1 MFMEICFVFIREI
14 LLIPLVISKKPVII
28 GLIKEV
34 SICKMLKRG
43 IKSKEKFIVLIT
55 IVPSIFYYFIA
66 VRMTS
71 FQELRY
77 IMPVIPFVI
86 LTFFFI
92 LNEFI
97 TFKYNYILFRIVY
110 R

>member
-43 IKSKEKFIVLIT
+43 IKSKEK
-55 IVPSIFYYFIA
+55 
-66 VRMTS
+66 
-71 FQELRY
+71 
-77 IMPVIPFVI
+77 IM
-86 LTFFFI
+86 
-92 LNEFI
+92 
-97 TFKYNYILFRIVY
+97 
-110 R
+110 